1 MKIEKIYVYPVKA
14 LRAVELEEVQVTKHG
29 FPHDRRFMMLH
40 VQQDANNNN
49 TTTYKNIAVAHY
61 PQSVFFFPT
70 INSAAG
76 ILTVTYKPPNSPSKS
91 VDFPLAP
98 HTDGLEVVEVT
109 MHGSPTPAYK
119 MPQEYNDWFSAC
131 YGFDVILVYLGPH
144 YRPVLMSTSPNV
156 LRPFS
161 KNDDNNNNNSSKSK
175 NNNGWLS
182 SLTSSLTPSSFLT
195 ADSSSKSTRDEQLLT
210 FNDCAPYLIASTKS
224 MEDVTSRLPAS
235 EASHLDIIKFRPN
248 IIISGASEAWEE
260 DFWSQLAIHS
270 SSSSSAAMSADAPS
284 TTTTTLIECIHNCGR
299 CKSINID
306 YTTGAPGTTESGQL
320 LKKLQR
326 DRRVDAGV
334 KYSPIFGRYAFLHE
348 SSDGHV
354 IRRGDEAEVSRR
366 NVERTTFGKF
376 LFISFF
382 FSIGAFLLVFS
393 RIYNMS
399 WVGYLS

>member
-1 MKIEKIYVYPVKA
+1 MKIDKIYVYPVKA

-61 PQSVFFFPT
+61 PQSVLFFPT

-98 HTDGLEVVEVT
+98 HTDDLEVVEVT

-119 MPQEYNDWFSAC
+119 MPQQYNDWFSAC

-161 KNDDNNNNNSSKSK
+161 KNDDNNNNNNSKSK

-182 SLTSSLTPSSFLT
+182 SLTSSLTPSSFFT
-195 ADSSSKSTRDEQLLT
+195 ADSSSKSTKDEQLLT

-270 SSSSSAAMSADAPS
+270 SSSSSAATSADTPS

-348 SSDGHV
+348 GSEGHV

-376 LFISFF
+376 LFYFLFSFRLVLSCL
-382 FSIGAFLLVFS
+382 FSLVS
-393 RIYNMS
+393 II
-399 WVGYLS
+399 

>member
-1 MKIEKIYVYPVKA
+1 MKIDKIYVYPVKA
-14 LRAVELEEVQVTKHG
+14 LRAVELEEVQVTRHG

-40 VQQDANNNN
+40 VQQDANNN

-61 PQSVFFFPT
+61 PQSVLFFPT
-70 INSAAG
+70 IDSAAG
-76 ILTVTYKPPNSPSKS
+76 SLTVTYKPPNSASKS

-98 HTDGLEVVEVT
+98 HTDDLEVVEVT

-119 MPQEYNDWFSAC
+119 MPQQYNDWFSAC
-131 YGFDVILVYLGPH
+131 YEFDVILVYLGPH

-161 KNDDNNNNNSSKSK
+161 KNDDNNNNSSKSK

-182 SLTSSLTPSSFLT
+182 SLTSSLTPSSFFT
-195 ADSSSKSTRDEQLLT
+195 ADSSSKSTKDEQLLT

-260 DFWSQLAIHS
+260 DFWSQLAIRS
-270 SSSSSAAMSADAPS
+270 SSSSSAATSADTPS

-348 SSDGHV
+348 GSEGHV

-382 FSIGAFLLVFS
+382 LFDWCFLACFLS
-393 RIYNMS
+393 
-399 WVGYLS
+399 YL

>member
-1 MKIEKIYVYPVKA
+1 MKIDKIYVYPVKA

-61 PQSVFFFPT
+61 PQSVLFFPA

-98 HTDGLEVVEVT
+98 HTDDLEVVEVT

-119 MPQEYNDWFSAC
+119 MPQQYNDWFSAC

-161 KNDDNNNNNSSKSK
+161 KNDDNNNNHNSSKSK

-182 SLTSSLTPSSFLT
+182 SLTSSLTPSSFLA
-195 ADSSSKSTRDEQLLT
+195 ADSSSKSTKDEQLLT

-260 DFWSQLAIHS
+260 DFWSQLAIRS
-270 SSSSSAAMSADAPS
+270 SSPSSAAMSADTPS
-284 TTTTTLIECIHNCGR
+284 TMTTTLIECIHNCGR

-348 SSDGHV
+348 GSEGHV

-382 FSIGAFLLVFS
+382 LFDWCFLACFLS
-393 RIYNMS
+393 
-399 WVGYLS
+399 YL

>member
-1 MKIEKIYVYPVKA
+1 MKIDKIYVYPVKA

-40 VQQDANNNN
+40 VQQDANNN

-61 PQSVFFFPT
+61 PQSVLFFPT
-70 INSAAG
+70 IDSAAG

-98 HTDGLEVVEVT
+98 HTDDLEVVEVT

-119 MPQEYNDWFSAC
+119 MPQQYNDWFSAC

-161 KNDDNNNNNSSKSK
+161 KNDDDNNNHNSSKSK

-195 ADSSSKSTRDEQLLT
+195 ADSSSKSTKDEQLLT

-260 DFWSQLAIHS
+260 DFWSQLAICS
-270 SSSSSAAMSADAPS
+270 SSSSSAAMSADTPS

-348 SSDGHV
+348 GSEGHV

-382 FSIGAFLLVFS
+382 LFDWCFLACFLS
-393 RIYNMS
+393 
-399 WVGYLS
+399 YL